1 MPMTKVIQGEPT
13 GGHTLRLIF
22 SDGINGLWDA
32 APLLASRATS
42 LTTPLREDP
51 AEFARAF
58 IESGA
63 LAWPNG
69 LELAPWPLWDGL
81 NRGGLLMREA
91 KAA

>member
-1 MPMTKVIQGEPT
+1 MIKSIKVEPT

-22 SDGINGLWDA
+22 SDGMIGLWDA

-51 AEFARAF
+51 AEFAHAF

-69 LELAPWPLWDGL
+69 LELAPWTLWEAPRKDGL
-81 NRGGLLMREA
+81 FVQEA
-91 KAA
+91 AAV